1 MHEEQEIVGNDNKK
15 ELYMAT
21 EDNFIVA
28 IDLGS
33 SMVTGIAGCKE
44 PDGAIK
50 ILAFVQEP
58 SDSFIRRGRV
68 QNVDKLT
75 QCIRNL
81 KKDLEKRLDK
91 SISQVYVGIGGMGMH
106 TVGNSLTKNFP
117 EKVVITQ
124 NMVDEM
130 LDINLKSCGGERE
143 ILDVVPQEY
152 KVGTQ
157 FQLDP
162 VGVLTDRV
170 EGRYLNV
177 VASPD
182 MRQQIENCFR
192 SAGVAI
198 ADMPITVQE
207 LAETVLSES
216 EKRSGCVF
224 VDMGAETT
232 SVAVYKNNILRHLA
246 VIPLGGANI
255 NRDIMSLQIDEEE
268 AESLK
273 LTYGS
278 ARCDCGEEEH
288 APIVLRDGRNIKYE
302 EFCLLVEAR
311 MEEIILNISH
321 QIALSKYDKNQLI
334 GGIIITGGTANI
346 KDIEKAIT
354 AHTKFEKLR
363 FVKNLRMTLRT
374 KIADFNKNGSCNAAI
389 ALVEQGTQNCCGGS
403 LDSPNNALFPTAE
416 ELKKQQEAEAA
427 AAAEKEAAE
436 KAAEAEK
443 ERLEQEEAERRAR
456 EEKRNG
462 WRKKFHSFIDRLTA
476 VVSDEDSFK
485 KSENAEKESEN
496 PDEK

>member
-1 MHEEQEIVGNDNKK
+1 
-15 ELYMAT
+15 MAT

-33 SMVTGIAGCKE
+33 SKVTGIAGCKE

-58 SDSFIRRGRV
+58 SDTFVRRGRV

-75 QCIRNL
+75 QCVRNL

-106 TVGNSLTKNFP
+106 TVANNVSKNFP
-117 EKVVITQ
+117 EKVVVTQ
-124 NMVDEM
+124 EMVDEM
-130 LDINLKSCGGERE
+130 LDINLKSCAGERE
-143 ILDVVPQEY
+143 ILDVIPQEY

-182 MRQQIENCFR
+182 IRQQIENCFR
-192 SAGVAI
+192 AAGVAI

-207 LAETVLSES
+207 LADIILSEA

-268 AESLK
+268 AEALK
-273 LTYGS
+273 LAHGA
-278 ARCDCGEEEH
+278 ARSGDDDEEH
-288 APIVLRDGRNIKYE
+288 APISLKDGRSIKHE
-302 EFCLLVEAR
+302 EFCHLVEAR
-311 MEEIILNISH
+311 MEEIILNIEH
-321 QIALSKYDKNQLI
+321 QITLSRYDKNQLI
-334 GGIIITGGTANI
+334 GGIIVTGGASHI
-346 KDIEKAIT
+346 RGIEKAISQ
-354 AHTKFEKLR
+354 HTQFDKLR
-363 FVKNLRMTLRT
+363 FVKSLRMTLRT
-374 KIADFNKNGSCNAAI
+374 KLPDFNRNGSCNAAI
-389 ALVEQGTQNCCGGS
+389 ALIEKGDQNCCGGS
-403 LDSPNNALFPTAE
+403 LDAPNNVLFPTPEEIKRRQEAE
-416 ELKKQQEAEAA
+416 RAAAEAA
-427 AAAEKEAAE
+427 AAAQRE
-436 KAAEAEK
+436 AEAEA
-443 ERLEQEEAERRAR
+443 ERLAQEEAARQAKEERRNGLKRKIRSIFDKLAAVVR
-456 EEKRNG
+456 EEDGFGEREPAEKGNR
-462 WRKKFHSFIDRLTA
+462 
-476 VVSDEDSFK
+476 
-485 KSENAEKESEN
+485 KSEDK
-496 PDEK
+496 

>member
-1 MHEEQEIVGNDNKK
+1 
-15 ELYMAT
+15 MAT

-33 SMVTGIAGCKE
+33 SKVTGIAGCKE

-106 TVGNSLTKNFP
+106 TVANNVTRNFP

-182 MRQQIENCFR
+182 VRQQIENCFR

-207 LAETVLSES
+207 LADIILSES

-255 NRDIMSLQIDEEE
+255 NRDIMSLQIDEDE

-273 LTYGS
+273 LAYGS
-278 ARCDCGEEEH
+278 ARRENSEEDH
-288 APIVLRDGRNIKYE
+288 APIVLRDGRTIKYE
-302 EFCLLVEAR
+302 EFCHLVEAR
-311 MEEIILNISH
+311 VEEIILNIDH

-334 GGIIITGGTANI
+334 GGIIVTGGAANI
-346 KDIEKAIT
+346 KDIEKALT
-354 AHTKFEKLR
+354 AHTKFDKLR

-389 ALVEQGTQNCCGGS
+389 ALVERGTLNCCGGS

-416 ELKKQQEAEAA
+416 ELKKQQEAEIAAAEAA
-427 AAAEKEAAE
+427 AAAER
-436 KAAEAEK
+436 AAEAER
-443 ERLEQEEAERRAR
+443 ERQAQEEAERKAK

-462 WRKKFHSFIDRLTA
+462 WKRKFRSIFDKLSA
-476 VVSDEDSFK
+476 VVSEEDAFK
-485 KSENAEKESEN
+485 KKEEDEKENGNSAEK
-496 PDEK
+496 

>member
-1 MHEEQEIVGNDNKK
+1 
-15 ELYMAT
+15 MAT

-33 SMVTGIAGCKE
+33 SKVTGIAGCKE

-58 SDSFIRRGRV
+58 SDTFIRRGRV

-91 SISQVYVGIGGMGMH
+91 SVSQVYVGIGGMGMH
-106 TVGNSLTKNFP
+106 TVANNVSKNFP
-117 EKVVITQ
+117 EKVVVTQ
-124 NMVDEM
+124 EMVDEM
-130 LDINLKSCGGERE
+130 LDLNLKSCAGERE
-143 ILDVVPQEY
+143 ILDVIPQEY

-157 FQLDP
+157 YQLDP

-182 MRQQIENCFR
+182 IRQQIENCFR
-192 SAGVAI
+192 AAGVAI

-207 LAETVLSES
+207 LADVILSES

-273 LTYGS
+273 LTYGA
-278 ARCDCGEEEH
+278 ARSEVTEEEH
-288 APIVLRDGRNIKYE
+288 APISLRDGRSVKYE
-302 EFCLLVEAR
+302 EFCHLVEAR
-311 MEEIILNISH
+311 MEEIILNIDH

-334 GGIIITGGTANI
+334 GGIIITGGASHMR
-346 KDIEKAIT
+346 DIEKAISQY
-354 AHTKFEKLR
+354 TKFDKLR

-374 KIADFNKNGSCNAAI
+374 KLPDFNRSGSCNAAI
-389 ALVEQGTQNCCGGS
+389 ALIEKGDLNCCGGS
-403 LDSPNNALFPTAE
+403 LDAPNNVLFPTPE
-416 ELKKQQEAEAA
+416 EIKKQQEAERAAAEAA
-427 AAAEKEAAE
+427 AAAQRE
-436 KAAEAEK
+436 AEAEA
-443 ERLEQEEAERRAR
+443 ERLAQEEAARRAKEERRNSW
-456 EEKRNG
+456 KR
-462 WRKKFHSFIDRLTA
+462 KFRSFMDKMA
-476 VVSDEDSFK
+476 SVVSEEDSFK
-485 KSENAEKESEN
+485 SSGKSDKNDGKSEDK
-496 PDEK
+496 

>member
-1 MHEEQEIVGNDNKK
+1 
-15 ELYMAT
+15 MAT

-33 SMVTGIAGCKE
+33 SKVTGIAGCKE

-58 SDSFIRRGRV
+58 SDSFIKRGRV

-106 TVGNSLTKNFP
+106 TVGNSVTKNFP

-182 MRQQIENCFR
+182 VRQQIENCFR

-207 LAETVLSES
+207 LAEIILSES

-268 AESLK
+268 AENLK
-273 LTYGS
+273 LTYASACGS
-278 ARCDCGEEEH
+278 GGEEEH
-288 APIVLRDGRNIKYE
+288 APIVLRDGRHIKYD
-302 EFCLLVEAR
+302 EFCHLVEAR
-311 MEEIILNISH
+311 MEEILLNIDH

-334 GGIIITGGTANI
+334 GGIIITGGAANI

-354 AHTKFEKLR
+354 AHTKFDKLR
-363 FVKNLRMTLRT
+363 FVKNIRMTLRT

-403 LDSPNNALFPTAE
+403 LDSPHKALFPTPE
-416 ELKKQQEAEAA
+416 ELKKQQEAEI
-427 AAAEKEAAE
+427 AAAEAAAAAE

-443 ERLEQEEAERRAR
+443 ERLAQEEAARKAKEER
-456 EEKRNG
+456 RNG
-462 WRKKFHSFIDRLTA
+462 WKRKFRKFFDKLST
-476 VVSDEDSFK
+476 VVSEEDSF
-485 KSENAEKESEN
+485 SASDETGKESGK
-496 PDEK
+496 PGEK